1 MARKADDSRD
11 WKQAAER
18 CLTTALKKAEEHLT
32 DGAVEKLKATESVI
46 KTVGDVVGAGLY
58 IGRARRNET
67 ATGGG
72 GSDDD

>member
-1 MARKADDSRD
+1 MAKKPDDSRD

-32 DGAVEKLKATESVI
+32 DGAIEKLKATESVI

-58 IGRARRNET
+58 IGRARKSDQQV
-67 ATGGG
+67 
-72 GSDDD
+72 GSGDDDE